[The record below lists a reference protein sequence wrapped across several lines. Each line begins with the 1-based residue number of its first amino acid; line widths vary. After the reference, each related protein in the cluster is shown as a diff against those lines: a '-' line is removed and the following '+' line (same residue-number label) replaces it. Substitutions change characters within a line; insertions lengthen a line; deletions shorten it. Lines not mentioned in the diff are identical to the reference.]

1 MKVKVELLYFKGC
14 PNISMARKSL
24 NEAFTKADIPAQWDE
39 VDLNEPNTP
48 KEMMGYGS
56 PAILVD
62 GKDVTG
68 TVPRGESLSCRTYY
82 TANGEITGA
91 PDVEIIV
98 KAILESIKK
107 GQNTQKGKTIFSIII
122 TLFLIF
128 ANASIPLAAI
138 YYPAPSFDLKEAV
151 QNGANTSLDAVLK
164 DKDTRGVMLYFMTTW

>member
-1 MKVKVELLYFKGC
+1 MKIELLFFKGC
-14 PNISMARKSL
+14 PNISLARKNL
-24 NEAFTKADIPAQWDE
+24 NEAFGKIGIPAQWDE
-39 VDLNEPNTP
+39 VDLNESNTP
-48 KEMMGYGS
+48 KELKGYGS
-56 PAILVD
+56 PTILID

-68 TVPRGESLSCRTYY
+68 IVAEGESLSCRTYY
-82 TANGEITGA
+82 NAKGKITGA
-91 PDVEIIV
+91 PDAEVIA

-122 TLFLIF
+122 ALLFIF

-151 QNGANTSLDAVLK
+151 ENGANTSLDAVLK